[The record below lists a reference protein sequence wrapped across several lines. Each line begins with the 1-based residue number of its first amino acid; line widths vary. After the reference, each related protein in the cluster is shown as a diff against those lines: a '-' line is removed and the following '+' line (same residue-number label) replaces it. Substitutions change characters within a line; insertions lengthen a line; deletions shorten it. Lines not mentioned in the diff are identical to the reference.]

1 MRTKK
6 ENAEPTKPLSRTMQI
21 LLIIFA
27 VYYTIVSCIW
37 ILNIYRSKI
46 SMFILIVRMKRDAM
60 AAVKAIERDE
70 MKKKWM
76 EKQHTRCASETH
88 IEAHRAVMALYY
100 NRGNKHVLNRTNTHS
115 HTITLVSQTVG
126 DQIFFSPFP
135 TFTPCIRPSHRI
147 PFAQSV
153 EMLFFSSCH
162 QVIRH
167 RWKVWRRRRTWRGDV
182 LCANARKRT
191 NAMFSF
197 NFFVGHLELFHT
209 LI

>member
-1 MRTKK
+1 
-6 ENAEPTKPLSRTMQI
+6 
-21 LLIIFA
+21 
-27 VYYTIVSCIW
+27 
-37 ILNIYRSKI
+37 
-46 SMFILIVRMKRDAM
+46 MKRDAM

-100 NRGNKHVLNRTNTHS
+100 NRGNKHNRTNTHS

-197 NFFVGHLELFHT
+197 NFFCRSFGIVSHTYLGDRFGILRSHAIFFLFWLFSSQMETHFLT
-209 LI
+209 FVWNIYDFAVANTPTNK